1 MSGSLL
7 VSAAAGTSS
16 SLPWF
21 ESPMRWSRLG
31 SLLLLLL
38 AVLVFVIRGPLRMM
52 HAEFNDLSSPYVSSR
67 LWIHGSDPYEHSL
80 FMQEWTRAGGAWFVD
95 RGSSTTTR
103 PAYPPPTLPVLAP
116 LAILPWNY
124 ARVVFALLASSLYG
138 AIVWK
143 LRRAS
148 LLTLAIVIAMSSV
161 GTAIGGGNVAIIA
174 IELAV
179 LGTLAVAPVPSGLL
193 IGLSICIKP
202 QLAIWLLLYYLL
214 TRRWRI
220 AATAIATISCSCLL
234 AILRLPS
241 TWFHSYTTNLSHFLS
256 IGGVNDFT
264 DGNPSRFELVNLQVI
279 AYSATHDYS
288 LSNLIAWIVSGT
300 LLAIWAVWCFRKDSG
315 LLALGTVALIGLLPL
330 YQRFYNLP
338 IVLILIAWAVEN
350 DNVLLQRMFAPLVI
364 PWSAI
369 LQRLSDDRLMT
380 GPIYNRHWIVQV
392 AALPLTTWLLLAI
405 VAIAL
410 FEMRRTL
417 PERSAPV
424 NLFKFKRAGKVAFG
438 PASASD

>member
-1 MSGSLL
+1 
-7 VSAAAGTSS
+7 
-16 SLPWF
+16 
-21 ESPMRWSRLG
+21 
-31 SLLLLLL
+31 
-38 AVLVFVIRGPLRMM
+38 
-52 HAEFNDLSSPYVSSR
+52 
-67 LWIHGSDPYEHSL
+67 
-80 FMQEWTRAGGAWFVD
+80 
-95 RGSSTTTR
+95 
-103 PAYPPPTLPVLAP
+103 
-116 LAILPWNY
+116 
-124 ARVVFALLASSLYG
+124 
-138 AIVWK
+138 
-143 LRRAS
+143 
-148 LLTLAIVIAMSSV
+148 
-161 GTAIGGGNVAIIA
+161 
-174 IELAV
+174 
-179 LGTLAVAPVPSGLL
+179 
-193 IGLSICIKP
+193 
-202 QLAIWLLLYYLL
+202 LL

-220 AATAIATISCSCLL
+220 TATAIATISCSCLL

-417 PERSAPV
+417 PERSALV
-424 NLFKFKRAGKVAFG
+424 NLFKFKSSGKVAFG